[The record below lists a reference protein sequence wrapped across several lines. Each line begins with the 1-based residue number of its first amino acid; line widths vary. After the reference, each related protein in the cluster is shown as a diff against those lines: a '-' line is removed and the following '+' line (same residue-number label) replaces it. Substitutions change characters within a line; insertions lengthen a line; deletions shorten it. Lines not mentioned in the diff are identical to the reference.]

1 MESKTQKSD
10 YLEQDIIMAQNK
22 LSNIMIAQN
31 QEKLHL
37 EKLEE
42 DVIVLAKS
50 NETGISKLDKL
61 LSDIKEEEN
70 RFSVLK
76 DQYFVDTQKIKADK
90 SKLEQQIHVLDN
102 DIEEQKK
109 LHLELSDEN
118 VIYKEKI
125 ELDKQKQSALID
137 SVQQYKISLDQEN
150 EIIKWENADLLAQK
164 KKLGEE
170 IVTIKKSIIQE
181 KKLLIETSN
190 QVPVIQK
197 QVAEL
202 LETVTSIKEKIANKN
217 KSIETLGLM
226 VVEMELT
233 KTQLQNDISILE
245 LDKKSRIEKKFQLQV
260 DIQALNQREE
270 FIKEKYQIAGM
281 PY

>member
-1 MESKTQKSD
+1 MYNIKMESKTQKSD

-150 EIIKWENADLLAQK
+150 EIIK
-164 KKLGEE
+164 
-170 IVTIKKSIIQE
+170 
-181 KKLLIETSN
+181 
-190 QVPVIQK
+190 
-197 QVAEL
+197 
-202 LETVTSIKEKIANKN
+202 
-217 KSIETLGLM
+217 
-226 VVEMELT
+226 
-233 KTQLQNDISILE
+233 
-245 LDKKSRIEKKFQLQV
+245 
-260 DIQALNQREE
+260 
-270 FIKEKYQIAGM
+270 
-281 PY
+281 